1 MVLVVNEVTTNSV
14 RHGGGTGTLR
24 IWEEGASLIC
34 EVRDRGQILDPLIGR
49 RKPPADRGS
58 GLGLWLANQLC
69 DLVQIR
75 SFPTGSVVRLHI
87 RR

>member
-1 MVLVVNEVTTNSV
+1 MLIVNEVATNSV

-24 IWEEGASLIC
+24 MWEEGASLIC
-34 EVRDRGQILDPLIGR
+34 EVRDRGQILDPLVGR
-49 RKPPADRGS
+49 RKPPGDRGS

-75 SFPTGSVVRLHI
+75 SFPTGTAVRLHVG
-87 RR
+87 R